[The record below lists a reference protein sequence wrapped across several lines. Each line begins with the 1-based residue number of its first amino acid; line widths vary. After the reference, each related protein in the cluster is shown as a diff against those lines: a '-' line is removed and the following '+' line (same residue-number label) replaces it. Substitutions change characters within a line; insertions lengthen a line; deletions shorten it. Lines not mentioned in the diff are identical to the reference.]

1 MLELLANIDRVSA
14 LGHGFLAVAIGM
26 MFLTL
31 VLRRVHSEAKVRLRV
46 ATLMQLAGVAGLLL
60 LGVLLT
66 LGVDESSFLFR
77 LVRDTSDVCLAVAMV
92 TIFGVLLFD
101 YVLGPLG
108 LRPPGILS
116 DLIVAGGSVAV
127 TIAVLATLD
136 RDVSSV
142 LTTSAIATAVIGFSL
157 QDTLRSVM
165 GGMSLQLDRT
175 VSEGDWIR
183 VDSMEGRV
191 SEIRWRQTSIV
202 TRDGDTVVIPNS
214 HLASNCFT
222 ILGQHDSREIQ
233 SRRWIHFE
241 IDHGVPTGDVIAA
254 VEGSLRDNPVRDMAH
269 LPAPDCVLIDLRS
282 AWQTFAVR
290 YWLKNLSEDAATDSA
305 VRMRLIA
312 ALQRMGVGFSFPT
325 QSVLLHP
332 KDARH
337 LELAQE
343 QERERRLQALSSVSV
358 FSPLTEEERVSLATK
373 LLFTAFSPGEV
384 ITRQGATA
392 NWLYVVIRGK
402 AVVRVAAA
410 DGGPDR
416 RVASLEP
423 GSFFGE
429 MALLTGAARS
439 ATVSAETNL
448 SCYML
453 DKESFLEIIQAR
465 PAMAEEISQLL
476 AKRRVELD
484 AAREQLDEEA
494 RRGRLAT
501 TEEDLLSKIRKF
513 FRLS

>member
-1 MLELLANIDRVSA
+1 MLELLANINRVSA
-14 LGHGFLAVAIGM
+14 LGHGFLGVAIGM

-31 VLRRVHSEAKVRLRV
+31 VLRRVHPAAKVRLRV

-66 LGVDESSFLFR
+66 LGVDEGSFLFR
-77 LVRDTSDVCLAVAMV
+77 LLRDASDVFLAVSMV

-101 YVLGPLG
+101 YALGPLG
-108 LRPPGILS
+108 LRPPGILT
-116 DLIVAGGSVAV
+116 DLIVAGSSVAV
-127 TIAVLATLD
+127 TIAVLASLD

-191 SEIRWRQTSIV
+191 SEIRWRQTSII
-202 TRDGDTVVIPNS
+202 TRDGNTVVIPNS
-214 HLASNCFT
+214 HLASNFFT
-222 ILGQHDSREIQ
+222 ILGEHGSREIQ

-241 IDHGVPTGDVIAA
+241 IDHGVPAGDLIAA
-254 VEGSLRDNPVRDMAH
+254 VETALRDNPVRNMAH

-282 AWQTFAVR
+282 AWQKFAVR
-290 YWLKNLSEDAATDSA
+290 YWLKNFNEDDVTDSA

-312 ALQRMGVGFSFPT
+312 ALQRIGVGFSFPT

-337 LELAQE
+337 LELAHE
-343 QERERRLQALSSVSV
+343 QERERRVQALSSVSV
-358 FSPLTEEERVSLATK
+358 FSPLTEEERASLATK
-373 LLFTAFSPGEV
+373 LLFTAFSPGEI
-384 ITRQGATA
+384 ITRQGAIA
-392 NWLYVVIRGK
+392 NWLYVVIRGT

-423 GSFFGE
+423 GAFFGE
-429 MALLTGAARS
+429 MALLTGAPRS
-439 ATVSAETNL
+439 ATVSAETDL
-448 SCYML
+448 VCYML

-484 AAREQLDEEA
+484 AVREQLDEEA
-494 RRGRLAT
+494 RRRRLVIA
-501 TEEDLLSKIRKF
+501 EEDMLSKIRKF